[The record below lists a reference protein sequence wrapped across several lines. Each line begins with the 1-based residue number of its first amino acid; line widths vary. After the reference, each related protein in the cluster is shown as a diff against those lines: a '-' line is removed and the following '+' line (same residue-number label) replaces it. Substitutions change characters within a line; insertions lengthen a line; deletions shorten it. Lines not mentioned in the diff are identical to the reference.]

1 MILLHSF
8 GHEQSLLSHNLSF
21 LHPFH
26 CYSHFLTSNHSL
38 WLVCFTLLGWD
49 LNYSALRRVNLARW
63 PKERARKSIKLE
75 NAVFRK
81 RNFESY
87 WWGGDVRVI
96 EGHYSYIQ
104 IDHHIF
110 RLFFQMGTWNENE
123 KSLLLWIV
131 HPLIFAK
138 LSQNCNTYFWRQI
151 VGSYSGKYTTI
162 ARRHNFL
169 FAYIYAQSSSQISAS
184 RLNPKFVVV
193 RFFHL
198 SCLLPPPFLIAL
210 LWVWI
215 LFIWTRNGLAG
226 QLSKVFAFA
235 TSSLIGGHLE
245 FADPELAY

>member
-81 RNFESY
+81 RKFESY

-110 RLFFQMGTWNENE
+110 RLFFRWELEMKMKNRYFCELYTHWYLQSCLRIAIHISEGKLLAVIVVSTRLSHGATIFYLHIFMPNPPA
-123 KSLLLWIV
+123 KFLLLV
-131 HPLIFAK
+131 
-138 LSQNCNTYFWRQI
+138 
-151 VGSYSGKYTTI
+151 
-162 ARRHNFL
+162 
-169 FAYIYAQSSSQISAS
+169 
-184 RLNPKFVVV
+184 
-193 RFFHL
+193 
-198 SCLLPPPFLIAL
+198 
-210 LWVWI
+210 
-215 LFIWTRNGLAG
+215 WTR
-226 QLSKVFAFA
+226 
-235 TSSLIGGHLE
+235 SSLSFVSSTCRVSFLLH
-245 FADPELAY
+245 F